1 MPRADNR
8 SDPSLCRV
16 ITHTGHDSSVH
27 VTDDEPIAALRR
39 ARGAATLV
47 FFLTGA
53 VFASWAA
60 RIPAVQERLA
70 LSPGGLSVALVGME
84 AGAIAGL
91 TAGARLVAARGSR
104 WSLWVGFAVYPSALV
119 AVAAAPHLTLLA
131 AALVVMGAANSI
143 IDVAINVQG
152 VELERRYGHPLL
164 SGLHGAHS
172 FGVLGGGLIGTVL
185 ASYEVEPLAHLAGV
199 AAVAVAASQAAAR
212 LLVTE
217 VAAPAR
223 SRPAASRIARLPER
237 ALGRLGLLAFAA
249 FFVEGAANDWSAV
262 HLRLVH
268 DASPAFA
275 AAAFTAFSLTLAL
288 GRMLGDRLAARQG
301 RATLARAAA
310 VTAACGA
317 VVVVAAPSATVALV
331 GWSLLGAG
339 MAPIAPALLGAAPQA
354 GTAAPPAAIATVSTI
369 GYAGS
374 FAGPPIIGAVAE
386 LSSLPAALVLLVAGT
401 LAIALGAGRAL
412 PTSHAHARRPVQ
424 RAIAP
429 ASRQYYDPDQRTTGP

>member
-1 MPRADNR
+1 VH
-8 SDPSLCRV
+8 L
-16 ITHTGHDSSVH
+16 TH
-27 VTDDEPIAALRR
+27 DEPIAALRR
-39 ARGAATLV
+39 ARAAATVAFL
-47 FFLTGA
+47 LTGA

-84 AGAIAGL
+84 AGAVAGL
-91 TAGARLVAARGSR
+91 TAGARLAAARGSR
-104 WSLWVGFAVYPSALV
+104 WSLRIGFAVYPPALV
-119 AVAAAPHLTLLA
+119 AVAAAPDLALLG
-131 AALVVMGAANSI
+131 AALVVMGAANSV

-152 VELERRYGHPLL
+152 VELERRYGRPLL

-172 FGVLGGGLIGTVL
+172 FGVLGGGLAGTVL
-185 ASYEVEPLAHLAGV
+185 ASYEVEPLVHFAGV
-199 AAVAVAASQAAAR
+199 AALAVAASQAAGP

-217 VAAPAR
+217 RPVPAR
-223 SRPAASRIARLPER
+223 ARPAAPRGVRLPER
-237 ALGRLGLLAFAA
+237 ALAQLGLLAFAA

-262 HLRLVH
+262 HLRAVH

-288 GRMLGDRLAARQG
+288 GRVLGDRLAARQG
-301 RATLARAAA
+301 RAALTRAAA
-310 VTAACGA
+310 VAAACGA

-354 GTAAPPAAIATVSTI
+354 GTAAPPAAIATVSMI

-386 LSSLPAALVLLVAGT
+386 LSSLTAALVLLVAGT
-401 LAIALGAGRAL
+401 LAIALGARRAL
-412 PTSHAHARRPVQ
+412 ASSHPQPRRPVQ

-429 ASRQYYDPDQRTTGP
+429 ASRQYYDPTQRTTGP